1 MEYKLNLRKLSAVN
15 KELQGVIRVNKR
27 KAKDLAKVT
36 LRAHQV
42 EDKKTTYDNAIQERT
57 VLLNNTSV
65 LQNILSRF
73 RAIVA
78 CKNNEFGVT
87 ATLQELRET
96 EDRLSIVSDFLVEP
110 SKGNPDYDGYGS
122 FEDAVSQIKVYE
134 KELESTEGA
143 RRRIGKSET
152 QIRLVSGDEL
162 VAEHKALLR
171 KIKEIKNDRLVA
183 LNFKEVSVTLTEQEK
198 EMLVDLNI
206 L

>member
-42 EDKKTTYDNAIQERT
+42 EDKKTTYDNAIQER
-57 VLLNNTSV
+57 VALLDNTSA

-122 FEDAVSQIKVYE
+122 FEDAVSQIQLYE
-134 KELESTEGA
+134 KELESSDV
-143 RRRIGKSET
+143 RRRVGKSEA
-152 QIRLVSGDEL
+152 QVRLVSGDEL

-171 KIKEIKNDRLVA
+171 KVKEIKNDRLVA
-183 LNFKEVSVTLTEQEK
+183 LNFKEVSVSLTEQEK

>member
-42 EDKKTTYDNAIQERT
+42 EDKKTTYDNAIQER
-57 VLLNNTSV
+57 VALLDNTSA

-122 FEDAVSQIKVYE
+122 FEDTVSQIQLYE
-134 KELESTEGA
+134 KELESSDV
-143 RRRIGKSET
+143 RRRVGKSET
-152 QIRLVSGDEL
+152 QVRLVSGDDL

-171 KIKEIKNDRLVA
+171 KVKEIKNDRLVA
-183 LNFKEVSVTLTEQEK
+183 LNFKEVSVSLTEQEK

>member
-27 KAKDLAKVT
+27 KAKNLAKVT

-57 VLLNNTSV
+57 VLLNNTSI

-122 FEDAVSQIKVYE
+122 FEDAVSQIQVYE

-143 RRRIGKSET
+143 RRRIGKSEA

-171 KIKEIKNDRLVA
+171 KVKEIKNDRLVA

>member
-42 EDKKTTYDNAIQERT
+42 EDKKTTYDNAIQER
-57 VLLNNTSV
+57 VALLDNTSA

-122 FEDAVSQIKVYE
+122 FEDAVSQIQLYE
-134 KELESTEGA
+134 KELESSDV
-143 RRRIGKSET
+143 RRRVGKSET
-152 QIRLVSGDEL
+152 QVRLVSGDDL

-171 KIKEIKNDRLVA
+171 KVKEIKNDRLVA
-183 LNFKEVSVTLTEQEK
+183 LNFKEVSVSLTEQEK

>member
-1 MEYKLNLRKLSAVN
+1 MQYQLNLRKLSAVN

-42 EDKKTTYDNAIQERT
+42 EDKKTTYDNAIQER
-57 VLLNNTSV
+57 VALLDNTSA

-122 FEDAVSQIKVYE
+122 FEDAVSQIQLYE
-134 KELESTEGA
+134 KELESSDV
-143 RRRIGKSET
+143 RRRVGKSEA
-152 QIRLVSGDEL
+152 QVRLVSGDEL

-171 KIKEIKNDRLVA
+171 KVKEIKNDRLVA
-183 LNFKEVSVTLTEQEK
+183 LNFKEVSVSLTEQEK

>member
-57 VLLNNTSV
+57 VLLNNTSA

-73 RAIVA
+73 RAVVA

-122 FEDAVSQIKVYE
+122 FEDAVSQIQLYE
-134 KELESTEGA
+134 KELESAEA
-143 RRRIGKSET
+143 RRRVGKSEA
-152 QIRLVSGDEL
+152 QVRLVSSDEL

-171 KIKEIKNDRLVA
+171 KVKEIKNDRLVA
-183 LNFKEVSVTLTEQEK
+183 LNFKEVSVSLTEQEK

>member
-42 EDKKTTYDNAIQERT
+42 EDKKATYDNAIQERV
-57 VLLNNTSV
+57 VLLDNTSA

-122 FEDAVSQIKVYE
+122 FEDAVSQIQLYE
-134 KELESTEGA
+134 KELESSDA
-143 RRRIGKSET
+143 RRRVGKSEA
-152 QIRLVSGDEL
+152 QVRLVSGDEL

-171 KIKEIKNDRLVA
+171 KVKEIKNDRLVA
-183 LNFKEVSVTLTEQEK
+183 LNFKEVSVSLTEQEK